1 MSCEADG
8 VGSIFINAAIFLFD
22 SDYSFTDY
30 LEVHFAAVGRAIKA
44 AVKE

>member
-8 VGSIFINAAIFLFD
+8 VGSTLINAAIFLFD
-22 SDYSFTDY
+22 SDDSFTDY
-30 LEVHFAAVGRAIKA
+30 LEVHLAAVSRAIKA